1 MKKVSTRLNGVEIA
15 TRVDDKL
22 FSMLQDDFKRYGG
35 QYNALRMIIKEYYE
49 NKQKPEEAQAL
60 EDIEKTGN
68 VIEDS
73 KNLAASEIPSN
84 YIKRIVADI
93 DNQKKLKNSMKKG
106 GAFHEENALI
116 DLISMIKYGK
126 PTFSELNYF
135 FNYWYNMAVCL
146 NALALRGNRMTKIQR
161 QTLAD
166 LENPI
171 PNANT
176 KSTLEDSVKNMRVNR
191 SRKK

>member
-1 MKKVSTRLNGVEIA
+1 
-15 TRVDDKL
+15 
-22 FSMLQDDFKRYGG
+22 
-35 QYNALRMIIKEYYE
+35 
-49 NKQKPEEAQAL
+49 
-60 EDIEKTGN
+60 
-68 VIEDS
+68 
-73 KNLAASEIPSN
+73 
-84 YIKRIVADI
+84 
-93 DNQKKLKNSMKKG
+93 MKKG

-126 PTFSELNYF
+126 PTFAELNYF

-171 PNANT
+171 PNPNAR
-176 KSTLEDSVKNMRVNR
+176 STLEDSVKNTRVNR
-191 SRKK
+191 GRKK

>member
-49 NKQKPEEAQAL
+49 NKQRPEEAQAL

>member
-1 MKKVSTRLNGVEIA
+1 MKVVTTRI
-15 TRVDDKL
+15 DDEL
-22 FSMLQDDFKRYGG
+22 FSMLQDDIKKHGG
-35 QYNALRMIIKEYYE
+35 SYQAVRAIIREHYE
-49 NKQKPEEAQAL
+49 GKKKPEDVKDFDE
-60 EDIEKTGN
+60 IEKTGN

-73 KNLAASEIPSN
+73 KSLAASEIPSSL
-84 YIKRIVADI
+84 IKKLVAEI

-126 PTFSELNYF
+126 PTFAELNYF

-171 PNANT
+171 PNPNAR
-176 KSTLEDSVKNMRVNR
+176 STLEDSVKNTRVNR
-191 SRKK
+191 GRKK